1 MKINKTVSLLILW
14 NLIWGGFAID
24 QLGITYELLNQD
36 KNIYGDKIV
45 VEENGV
51 KFLRSKKESDNDT
64 IKFNNHK
71 CTDEEFWRDSLSLI
85 HI

>member
-24 QLGITYELLNQD
+24 QLGMTYQLLNQE

-51 KFLRSKKESDNDT
+51 KFLRHKKETD
-64 IKFNNHK
+64 KFPNK
-71 CTDEEFWRDSLSLI
+71 FQLI
-85 HI
+85 DHARSYPDQQFIST

>member
-24 QLGITYELLNQD
+24 QLGITYELLNQE

-51 KFLRSKKESDNDT
+51 KFLRSK
-64 IKFNNHK
+64 
-71 CTDEEFWRDSLSLI
+71 
-85 HI
+85 